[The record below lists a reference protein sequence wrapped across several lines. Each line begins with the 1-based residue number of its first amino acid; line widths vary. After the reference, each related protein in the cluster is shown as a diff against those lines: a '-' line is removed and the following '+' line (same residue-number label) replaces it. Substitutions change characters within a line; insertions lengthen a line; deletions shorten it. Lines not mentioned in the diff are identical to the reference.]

1 MKTYSKNSS
10 VRKPMMYGGMAAPT
24 KKRKIMNVGGMA
36 TSMPMAGPFG
46 AGMMADKK
54 KKQEKEDDVK
64 IFLDIKTTRGV
75 E

>member
-54 KKQEKEDDVK
+54 KKQAMGMMYGGNAKK
-64 IFLDIKTTRGV
+64 KKMM
-75 E
+75 